1 MCPEK
6 TLAAHRSFY
15 TGKEQGMKENRPYK
29 VDWDNGSLEL
39 QTRQAAVHLVESF
52 LAEGQQAK
60 AYTRDSADQEWVK
73 I

>member
-1 MCPEK
+1 
-6 TLAAHRSFY
+6 
-15 TGKEQGMKENRPYK
+15 MKENKPYR

-52 LAEGQQAK
+52 LAEGQQAS
-60 AYTRDSADQEWVK
+60 AYARESADEEWVR

>member
-1 MCPEK
+1 
-6 TLAAHRSFY
+6 
-15 TGKEQGMKENRPYK
+15 MKENKPYR

-52 LAEGQQAK
+52 REEGQEAS
-60 AYTRDSADQEWVK
+60 AYTRESADQEWVK

>member
-1 MCPEK
+1 
-6 TLAAHRSFY
+6 
-15 TGKEQGMKENRPYK
+15 MKENRPYK